1 MSISTAIQDA
11 QNRVAAVYTKIS
23 EKGGTVPTEANLTNM
38 PAAIDTIS
46 TGGGDEVVTIAMST
60 AKDFVEGDKVF
71 LNKADEVF
79 NDNVTAN
86 PNSVNVVSSTVT
98 PSVTNHNPVGFIS
111 SSRMSCSGISQA
123 IGSTFDETAMVG
135 TRSSD
140 GSSYSVSNFIIKRST
155 TSPECVVRAL
165 RVAPHKYISISGY
178 QYGSGS
184 AQWGKNSL
192 IENDSVSF
200 FPGTGVTSRPAPLK
214 ASHDGTIMMW
224 PAKSSA
230 KSFYT
235 IRQLSD
241 GTYED
246 SSSTVSNPS
255 ANTLYLCP
263 AITSEGMHLLLGS
276 DKVYKW
282 PLGEKPTSTGT
293 LTGLSNTAYILP
305 LSPDATYVIDY
316 TTGDIYHCTN
326 GSTGERAYTLFK
338 QDTVL
343 QENAGDTSLWAQY
356 FEGDYYIFA
365 QQNWWKFNNGTLT
378 RLQNIFS
385 DADFDTTGMSDI
397 RRGFFVN
404 FDDNIALGSIA
415 GVVNGVLTLR
425 TAVKQLSVAP
435 YEYASYSPDN
445 FPIFDSTLTGYVKEN
460 QGVDVLGNTKLL
472 VQTVLDPQHQP
483 WSPEG
488 KIFGFGT
495 QVTAGSAETPV
506 TVWTRPNLTSF
517 NSYGVTSDTR
527 NNPKDSESFW
537 VAFDGSLSTFFVPST
552 RGSATF
558 GKWVLPK
565 TLRFKPSSVITWVH
579 RNNGESFGSSVHCQF
594 FADEAMTKPLGNTF
608 IDPSSSNAEVEIPCS
623 NLTEDLDT
631 DTIYLHIPAGG
642 GWGGAAEIKF
652 AGVYAY
658 KACVEGSVSVAKG
671 YYQDSTVTLIGPA
684 QTATLTALKTSQ
696 TAGWKN
702 DLYMIGSTGT
712 DAVPRICKV
721 DTTVNK
727 GSLTT
732 ALKLSTP
739 VYLSL
744 AKDYILSGPT
754 EGLDV
759 TFTSNSIT
767 VGTGYGYKDERI
779 GYYTVDS
786 AITKT
791 PAELIV
797 SGATY
802 TNNTGY
808 LYLTRSA
815 EMLPKIISKISPI
828 KNPTMQDIGGSMD
841 PYDLKKTVTLSEDLT
856 SIINVTDT
864 QEAS

>member
-23 EKGGTVPTEANLTNM
+23 EKGGTIPAEANLTNM

-46 TGGGDEVVTIAMST
+46 AGGGDEVVTVAVSA

-79 NDNVTAN
+79 NDSVTVS
-86 PNSVNVVSSTVT
+86 PDSVSVVSATVT
-98 PSVTNHNPVGFIS
+98 PKVTSHSPRGFIS
-111 SSRMSCSGISQA
+111 SSKMSCSGVSMA
-123 IGSTFDETAMVG
+123 INQSSANSEIAMVG
-135 TRSSD
+135 TRASD
-140 GSSYSVSNFIIKRST
+140 GSSYNISNFPLYNV

-165 RVAPHKYISISGY
+165 RVAPYKYISISGY
-178 QYGSGS
+178 QQGTS
-184 AQWGKNSL
+184 WGKNSL
-192 IENDSVSF
+192 IEKDAVSF
-200 FPGTGVTSRPAPLK
+200 FPGTGVTSGPFLLK

-224 PAKSSA
+224 PGSSSNA
-230 KSFYT
+230 FFT

-241 GTYED
+241 GTYE
-246 SSSTVSNPS
+246 SVANTVANPS
-255 ANTLYLCP
+255 TSTSYKFP
-263 AITSEGMHLLLGS
+263 AITSEGVHLLLGS
-276 DKVYKW
+276 NKVYKW
-282 PLGEKPTSTGT
+282 PLGGTPTNTGT
-293 LTGLSNTAYILP
+293 LTGLSNIDAILP
-305 LSPDATYVIDY
+305 LSPDATFVLDCS
-316 TTGDIYHCTN
+316 TGDIYHCTN
-326 GSTGERAYTLFK
+326 GSVGARDYVLFK

-343 QENAGDTSLWAQY
+343 QENAGVNTMWAQY
-356 FEGDYYIFA
+356 FEGDYYIFGGH
-365 QQNWWKFNNGTLT
+365 NWWKFNNGTLT

-385 DADFDTTGMSDI
+385 DADFDTAGMTDI
-397 RRGFFVN
+397 SRGAFVN

-435 YEYASYSPDN
+435 YEYASYSPNN

-460 QGVDVLGNTKLL
+460 QGVDALGNTKLL

-483 WSPEG
+483 WSSEG
-488 KIFGFGT
+488 KVFGFGT
-495 QVTAGSAETPV
+495 QVTAGSPEIPEQI
-506 TVWTRPNLTSF
+506 WTRPNLTSY

-527 NNPKDSESFW
+527 NNPTNTASFW
-537 VAFDGSLSTFFVPST
+537 VAFDGSLSTNFVPST

-594 FADEAMTKPLGNTF
+594 FADEAMTKPLGGTF

-652 AGVYAY
+652 TNVYTHEDL
-658 KACVEGSVSVAKG
+658 VEGSISVAKG
-671 YYQDSTVTLIGPA
+671 YYQDNTGTLIGPA
-684 QTATLTALKTSQ
+684 QTATLTTLKTSQ
-696 TAGWKN
+696 TAGYKN

-767 VGTGYGYKDERI
+767 VGTGYGYKDEQI

-786 AITKT
+786 AITET
-791 PAELIV
+791 LTELIV
-797 SGATY
+797 SGASY

-815 EMLPKIISKISPI
+815 EELPKMISKISPI
-828 KNPTMQDIGGSMD
+828 KNPTMQDLGGTMD
-841 PYDLKKTVTLSEDLT
+841 PYDLKKTVTLSEGLT
-856 SIINVTDT
+856 GIINVTDT